1 MRTLAIGDI
10 HGCLRALDT
19 LLAEVRPQPD
29 DLVITLGDYVD
40 RGPDSKGVIDRL
52 LELSKTLHL
61 VCLRGNHD
69 FMMQG
74 ARYNYAAQQ
83 EWLLMGGKE
92 TLASYS
98 NLPGGGRLNDVSEN
112 HWEFL
117 DRRCVNWHET
127 ERHFFVHADA
137 DPQLPLADQSE
148 YILHWKKLT
157 APKPHQSG
165 KIMICGHT
173 SQKSG
178 KPRNW
183 GHAICIDTYV
193 YGDGWLTCLDIDTG
207 QIWQAN
213 QQGESRTSMLSPP
226 HW

>member
-10 HGCLRALDT
+10 HGCLQALET
-19 LLAEVRPQPD
+19 LLAEVRPQAD

-52 LELSKTLHL
+52 LVLAKTCRL

-69 FMMQG
+69 FMMQE
-74 ARYNYAAQQ
+74 ARKNFFAER
-83 EWLLMGGKE
+83 EWLAMGGKP

-98 NLPGGGRLNDVSEN
+98 GRGESGTLNDVPAE
-112 HWEFL
+112 HWQFL
-117 DRRCVNWHET
+117 ESCVDWYET
-127 ERHFFVHADA
+127 KTHLFVHAGVDA
-137 DPQLPLADQSE
+137 ERPLAEQSPNMLYWE
-148 YILHWKKLT
+148 KVI
-157 APKPHQSG
+157 APKPHCSG
-165 KIMICGHT
+165 KVLICGHT

-183 GHAICIDTYV
+183 GHTICIDTFV
-193 YGDGWLTCLDIDTG
+193 YGDGWLTCLDTG
-207 QIWQAN
+207 SGQVWQAN
-213 QQGESRTSMLSPP
+213 QRGEARTTMIGVA